1 MEKNLLENFELYLLR
16 EGKSINTTKG
26 YLLDIKN
33 YLKWFLENNGENFK
47 NLTRENII
55 AYKKFLLTENNK
67 NAKTINHYISSL
79 KSFNYFLLEQKL
91 QKDIVVDNK
100 MSIRIQTQ
108 YASPTDINE
117 EEVTHFREKIL
128 ASGNKRNYALVTLLA
143 YTGLRISEALNIKF
157 SDFNLK
163 TKECIIRSGKGGKQR
178 SVPIN
183 EKVSIALLEY
193 INNIKIDSEYLFSS
207 NKSDKLDRTV
217 VNRIFQTFSDKKITP
232 HDLRHFFCTNALEKG
247 FGIHEVASIA
257 GHSNIQTTLLYTNPN
272 KKKIQSKMELL

>member
-1 MEKNLLENFELYLLR
+1 
-16 EGKSINTTKG
+16 
-26 YLLDIKN
+26 
-33 YLKWFLENNGENFK
+33 
-47 NLTRENII
+47 
-55 AYKKFLLTENNK
+55 
-67 NAKTINHYISSL
+67 
-79 KSFNYFLLEQKL
+79 
-91 QKDIVVDNK
+91 

-163 TKECIIRSGKGGKQR
+163 TKECVIRSGKGGKQR

-193 INNIKIDSEYLFSS
+193 INNIKTDSEYLFSS

-217 VNRIFQTFSDKKITP
+217 VNRIFQTFSDRKITP